1 MVVSNIKS
9 HQSDFFCITTNEVP
23 AAVRNRLLEET
34 KTLLQITGYPYFVTA
49 MSKGF
54 APENL
59 PSFGGVYGGAS
70 TLPEV
75 KKAVESS
82 DCALW
87 LGSYPVSDNFA
98 P

>member
-1 MVVSNIKS
+1 MGVCKLNCYLDLFFVTTD
-9 HQSDFFCITTNEVP
+9 QST
-23 AAVRNRLLEET
+23 AAARNRLLEET
-34 KTLLQITGYPYFVTA
+34 KALLEVTGYPYFVTA

-75 KKAVESS
+75 KKVVESS

-87 LGSYPVSDNFA
+87 LGSYPVRNNFRL
-98 P
+98 